1 MTNDP
6 SDAII
11 DSPNKNNDKQST
23 SLPKK
28 PEQALTAS
36 ELQEKEFKEC
46 LNNLI
51 EGVVGNVGDELE
63 GRMGLGN
70 HEYNPDAET
79 GVRYHDE
86 EEDDREQTL
95 MNLETNNNSESS
107 DIENYAPDNAP
118 SPNLS
123 DAENN
128 TSSRSLANHHN
139 IGSHNLLNHGLL
151 DQGGSSSQSVNHSRM
166 PKRQNPLLNLSHN
179 NLSHEM
185 NRSDEDSTGDSF
197 SSNKVQNLEINS
209 STEFNVRNNSSIGN
223 NSPTGNQSPTENN
236 NNNDSST
243 ENNKSSNST
252 HSKSLNI
259 NPDDPTGA
267 HVAEQKIFFEFNV
280 SRFKGKTQMNSRSVY
295 ARGMPWQLL
304 IQKREVQVSFPKMS
318 FFGKIR
324 SF

>member
-1 MTNDP
+1 MTF
-6 SDAII
+6 
-11 DSPNKNNDKQST
+11 
-23 SLPKK
+23 
-28 PEQALTAS
+28 
-36 ELQEKEFKEC
+36 LQ
-46 LNNLI
+46 
-51 EGVVGNVGDELE
+51 
-63 GRMGLGN
+63 N
-70 HEYNPDAET
+70 HP
-79 GVRYHDE
+79 V
-86 EEDDREQTL
+86 
-95 MNLETNNNSESS
+95 
-107 DIENYAPDNAP
+107 
-118 SPNLS
+118 
-123 DAENN
+123 
-128 TSSRSLANHHN
+128 
-139 IGSHNLLNHGLL
+139 
-151 DQGGSSSQSVNHSRM
+151 
-166 PKRQNPLLNLSHN
+166 LNLSHN

-185 NRSDEDSTGDSF
+185 NRSDEDMTGDSF

-280 SRFKGKTQMNSRSVY
+280 SRFKGKTQINSRSVY